1 MMTIAPAPADLRAE
15 LARLGLPHYI
25 VAARVG
31 IHPSRFSRFLW
42 GRERMSAG
50 LAKRLLQVIA
60 EERKAREQ
68 IAE

>member
-1 MMTIAPAPADLRAE
+1 MTITPAPADLRAE
-15 LARLGLPHYI
+15 LARLGLLHYI

-42 GRERMSAG
+42 GRERMSAR
-50 LAKRLLQVIA
+50 LVERLLQVMQ